1 MGGKKK
7 RNKTMQNITEN
18 TEVENVNEQST
29 ENHDVIS
36 GSQQENQED
45 TEILDKKVNKRPHA
59 DDGSDS
65 DSEKPKK
72 AKKKKKKPPVA
83 AEETSNKKGKK
94 SIRQLKKEKYAQR
107 QADAQAVAKDQL
119 KSQCLNYLS
128 QWKHDKQ
135 NWKFM
140 KAKQVWLYKNKF
152 STQLVPEANWP
163 VFLEYFESATGNIKK
178 MLLDDAHKIIKQ
190 MDEWT
195 ESHQNEDAE
204 DKEEETTSVT
214 KPDENIYNRARSLIQ
229 CLQE

>member
-7 RNKTMQNITEN
+7 RNKNINITEN

-45 TEILDKKVNKRPHA
+45 TEFLDKKVNKRPHA

-195 ESHQNEDAE
+195 ESHQNEDVE
-204 DKEEETTSVT
+204 GKEEEETTSVT
-214 KPDENIYNRARSLIQ
+214 KPDENIYKRARSLIQ

>member
-7 RNKTMQNITEN
+7 RSKTMQNTAENVEVDNITE
-18 TEVENVNEQST
+18 QHT
-29 ENHDVIS
+29 ENHDDN
-36 GSQQENQED
+36 GSQENQDD
-45 TEILDKKVNKRPHA
+45 TELLDKKVTKRAHA

-83 AEETSNKKGKK
+83 TEETSNKKGKK
-94 SIRQLKKEKYAQR
+94 SIRQMKKEKYAQR

-119 KSQCLNYLS
+119 KSQCLNYLT

-195 ESHQNEDAE
+195 ESHQNEDTE
-204 DKEEETTSVT
+204 DKEDEASSVT